1 MDMEDGDHEEGLS
14 GQQEQKPEKMNL
26 PSGGDHIS
34 EGIFYLFALCAFYI
48 SLHSISLVSHHFT
61 LHYELHT

>member
-14 GQQEQKPEKMNL
+14 GQQEPKPEKMNL
-26 PSGGDHIS
+26 PAIRDNVT
-34 EGIFYLFALCAFYI
+34 EGIFHLFDLWAFCI